1 MKFTDIL
8 ALAKQGYTPQDIKDL
23 LALSTEQD
31 TDKEAEQ
38 KDTEIPPDHVEA
50 ESVPEPE
57 KDEPAEDLDYK
68 KLYEEEQQKTAK
80 LQKLVLSAD
89 LSDRDNK
96 ETDADIFADVMKS
109 FM

>member
-23 LALSTEQD
+23 LALSTDQD
-31 TDKEAEQ
+31 ADKEAEP

-50 ESVPEPE
+50 EPAPEPE

-96 ETDADIFADVMKS
+96 ETDAEIFADVMKS

>member
-23 LALSTEQD
+23 LALSTDQD
-31 TDKEAEQ
+31 ADKEAEP
-38 KDTEIPPDHVEA
+38 KDPETPPDHVDA
-50 ESVPEPE
+50 EPAPEPE

-68 KLYEEEQQKTAK
+68 KLYEEEQLKTAK

-89 LSDRDNK
+89 LSDKDPK
-96 ETDADIFADVMKS
+96 ESDIDIFADAMKS